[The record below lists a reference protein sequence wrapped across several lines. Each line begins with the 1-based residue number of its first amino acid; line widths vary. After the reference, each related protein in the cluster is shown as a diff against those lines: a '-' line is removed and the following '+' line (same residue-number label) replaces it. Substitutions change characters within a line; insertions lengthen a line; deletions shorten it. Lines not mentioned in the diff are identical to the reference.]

1 MVQLAVL
8 SPSSGLRSLHALD
21 LELAAPGALPLA
33 PRLWRLPRDLDTP
46 PPSVA
51 ALLQPL
57 NDSGAAI
64 CAAAERALLA
74 ALDGSCRTP
83 IAALAEPS
91 NGDMRFRAAIVR
103 SDGSELLSTER
114 TGPVANAAPMG
125 RDAAD
130 ELRGRAGPGFFR

>member
-8 SPSSGLRSLHALD
+8 SPSTGLRSLHALD

-57 NDSGAAI
+57 ARSTTLPG
-64 CAAAERALLA
+64 L
-74 ALDGSCRTP
+74 LDGLSESPPAPTLRP
-83 IAALAEPS
+83 WRLHFEAHALFRVDDLIHHGRQDVEFA
-91 NGDMRFRAAIVR
+91 DRFGVVVGTRQEDR
-103 SDGSELLSTER
+103 SEQEGSGSGHENL
-114 TGPVANAAPMG
+114 
-125 RDAAD
+125 
-130 ELRGRAGPGFFR
+130 